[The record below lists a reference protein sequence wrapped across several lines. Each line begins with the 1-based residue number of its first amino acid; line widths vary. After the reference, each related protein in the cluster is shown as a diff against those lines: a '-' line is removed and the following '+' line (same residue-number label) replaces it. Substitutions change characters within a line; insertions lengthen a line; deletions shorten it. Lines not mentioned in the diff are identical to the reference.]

1 MEVKANT
8 LKVVCVL
15 ACALMAGQV
24 LAQTGGCCAGGV
36 GAKATMGLG
45 ERSPAAANL
54 TLDPAWS
61 IYEFQRDGVTYLQ
74 INDVAGEVR
83 AVVARVDN
91 ALWVLPM
98 GKDADRVTVPA
109 ANTIWASSSTTSA
122 TDLGPNAKMVYQT
135 AHFTVHVERQANVER
150 WKVSPT
156 R

>member
-8 LKVVCVL
+8 LKVMCIL

-24 LAQTGGCCAGGV
+24 SAQTGGCCAGGV
-36 GAKATMGLG
+36 GAQATMGLG
-45 ERSPAAANL
+45 GRSPAAANL

-98 GKDADRVTVPA
+98 GKDADRVIVPA
-109 ANTIWASSSTTSA
+109 ANTIWASSSTTSPA
-122 TDLGPNAKMVYQT
+122 ELGPSAKMVYQT
-135 AHFTVHVERQANVER
+135 AHFTVRVERQANVER
-150 WKVSPT
+150 WKISPT

>member
-1 MEVKANT
+1 
-8 LKVVCVL
+8 
-15 ACALMAGQV
+15 
-24 LAQTGGCCAGGV
+24 
-36 GAKATMGLG
+36 MGLG

-74 INDVAGEVR
+74 INDVAGGVR

-98 GKDADRVTVPA
+98 GKDADRVTIPA
-109 ANTIWASSSTTSA
+109 ANTIWANSSATSA
-122 TDLGPNAKMVYQT
+122 TELGPNAQMVYQT
-135 AHFTVHVERQANVER
+135 AHFTVHVERKANVER
-150 WKVSPT
+150 WNVSPT